1 MVKIHRDR
9 KKNDGRQEP
18 RWGRG
23 SECLMGGRVSGGG
36 DECLLEMGRMMPA
49 NLFLCLMPRTVQ
61 IKMVNLCLFY
71 HNNKKKWG
79 EQKQR
84 LIKWMRTQHL
94 SFLWAMKQTPR
105 GRSSFP
111 DLVQKHKV
119 QIRKRNK
126 GKRGVMSSR
135 FKNTSNCICECGSDR
150 THVSK
155 TDTTFKV
162 MNLLLWGLYLSF
174 IGMDP
179 VSLPIKFPAARRH
192 AMFEYQTQGTHLNN

>member
-1 MVKIHRDR
+1 M
-9 KKNDGRQEP
+9 
-18 RWGRG
+18 
-23 SECLMGGRVSGGG
+23 
-36 DECLLEMGRMMPA
+36 
-49 NLFLCLMPRTVQ
+49 
-61 IKMVNLCLFY
+61 
-71 HNNKKKWG
+71 
-79 EQKQR
+79 
-84 LIKWMRTQHL
+84 
-94 SFLWAMKQTPR
+94 
-105 GRSSFP
+105 
-111 DLVQKHKV
+111 
-119 QIRKRNK
+119 
-126 GKRGVMSSR
+126 MSSR